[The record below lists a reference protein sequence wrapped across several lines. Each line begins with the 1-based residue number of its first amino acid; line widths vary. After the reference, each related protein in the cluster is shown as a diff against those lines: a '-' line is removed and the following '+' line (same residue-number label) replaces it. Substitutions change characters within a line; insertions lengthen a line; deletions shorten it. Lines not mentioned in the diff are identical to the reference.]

1 MLVKRAKIDIPM
13 MHTYYYYI
21 LLYWLQLHNNK
32 MYIQNMCANTLK
44 VVTYIIRV
52 VQYIGT

>member
-13 MHTYYYYI
+13 MHTYYI
-21 LLYWLQLHNNK
+21 LLYWLQLYNNKK
-32 MYIQNMCANTLK
+32 MYIRNMCANTLK